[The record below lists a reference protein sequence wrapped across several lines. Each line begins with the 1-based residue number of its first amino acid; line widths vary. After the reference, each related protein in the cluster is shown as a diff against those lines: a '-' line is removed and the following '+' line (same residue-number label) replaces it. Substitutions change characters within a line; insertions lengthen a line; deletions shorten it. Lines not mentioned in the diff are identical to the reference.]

1 VSSLVSITAP
11 TAYPGRHDAQARSAR
26 ARLARPL
33 TAFKPG
39 FKPGTCSARLV
50 PSDGRLRSVGI
61 FSEAATHPVRDKH
74 LMLGSTLR
82 SIRSSAIVAF
92 GALALAAPA
101 AMSAQTVTFDDIST
115 STGCFSSTPL
125 ASGYAGFNWSNVDVY
140 NVAALSTQCGAT
152 PGYSTGALTS
162 PNAIFNAVG
171 NPATISAASPFT
183 FSSGYFGAAFQNEQL
198 TLTGSLGGITVFT
211 QILNIAYAQPA
222 LFTINSAPI
231 NSLTLSTD
239 GPATQF
245 TADNLTFNANTVTTP
260 EPSSVALLG
269 TGLFGLVPMVR
280 RRRR

>member
-1 VSSLVSITAP
+1 MQ
-11 TAYPGRHDAQARSAR
+11 G
-26 ARLARPL
+26 
-33 TAFKPG
+33 
-39 FKPGTCSARLV
+39 
-50 PSDGRLRSVGI
+50 SV
-61 FSEAATHPVRDKH
+61 
-74 LMLGSTLR
+74 LR

-115 STGCFSSTPL
+115 GTACLSLTPV
-125 ASGYAGFNWSNVDVY
+125 ASGYAGFNWSNVDAY
-140 NVAALSTQCGAT
+140 NVAALSTPCFGG
-152 PGYSTGALTS
+152 PGYHTGAVSS
-162 PNAIFNAVG
+162 PNAIFNVGG

-183 FSSGYFGAAFQNEQL
+183 FSSGYFGAAFQDEQL

-231 NSLTLSTD
+231 NSLTLSTS
-239 GPATQF
+239 GAATQF

-269 TGLFGLVPMVR
+269 TGLVGLVPMVR
-280 RRRR
+280 RRRS